1 MRVSIGAGILS
12 RNSGESMSSRATTSK
27 NLPATIKPMLARLA
41 RNPFDSPNHI
51 FELKWDGI
59 RALAYVESGRIRF
72 GNRNARDI
80 TSQFAELAGLPK
92 QVNASQAVLDGELV
106 SLDEQGRPSFA
117 LMQNRSQLAGGRSI
131 RRTPAHYIAFD
142 LLQLNGRSVMGEP
155 LADRKNLLHEI
166 LQPSDLVQ
174 ACEFIDTDGK
184 AFFYATCELGLEGIV
199 AKEKKS
205 LYSPGKRSS
214 SWLKIKRVRDSEFVI
229 GGYAFGGKRK
239 EPFSALLL
247 GLHNEKGRL
256 VYVGQVGTGFS
267 QAEAKGLYSTL
278 QGLHNSRC
286 PFKEAPD
293 IQKFIYWC
301 RPEVVCQ
308 VRYGEFTLD
317 GKLRYPVYEALR
329 EDKAASDCIMVDAPG
344 WPQQL
349 D

>member
-1 MRVSIGAGILS
+1 MSSGATAS
-12 RNSGESMSSRATTSK
+12 RNLTAT
-27 NLPATIKPMLARLA
+27 LKPMLARLT
-41 RNPFDSPNHI
+41 RDPFDSPNHI

-72 GNRNARDI
+72 HNRNSKDI
-80 TSQFAELAGLPK
+80 TSQFGELAGLPK
-92 QVNASQAVLDGELV
+92 QVSASEAVLDGELV
-106 SLDEQGRPSFA
+106 SLDEEGRPSFA
-117 LMQNRSQLAGGRSI
+117 LMQQRSKGEGGQSI
-131 RRTPAHYIAFD
+131 RKSPAHYIAFD

-155 LADRKNLLHEI
+155 LAHRKNLLHEI

-214 SWLKIKRVRDSEFVI
+214 SWLKVKRVRDSEFVI
-229 GGYAFGGKRK
+229 GGYAFGGKQK
-239 EPFSALLL
+239 ELFSALLL
-247 GLHNEKGRL
+247 GLYSAQGRL

-267 QAEAKGLYSTL
+267 QAEAKGLYSRL
-278 QGLHNSRC
+278 QGLHSPRC
-286 PFKEAPD
+286 PFTEAPD

-301 RPEVVCQ
+301 RPEAVCQ
-308 VRYGEFTLD
+308 VRYGEFTPE
-317 GKLRYPVYEALR
+317 GKLRYPVYETLR

-344 WPQQL
+344 WPRQL
-349 D
+349 V